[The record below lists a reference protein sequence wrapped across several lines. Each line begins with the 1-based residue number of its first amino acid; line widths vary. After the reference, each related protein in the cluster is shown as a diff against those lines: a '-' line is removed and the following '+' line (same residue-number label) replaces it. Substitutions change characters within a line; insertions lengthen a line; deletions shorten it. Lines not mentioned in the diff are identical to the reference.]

1 MLDLVERVIGD
12 TFAQNNLLLAA
23 ALLLKQNDTSF
34 IKLTGHLSEVGID
47 ISTTVLESFLRTR
60 LNMRIRSGIVSM
72 KNFPTIIG
80 IGESNI
86 DQIFWT
92 PDFQNEIENNKNLDS
107 VMLKK
112 LATQKGEEEYSSSS
126 SSIVNQIL
134 DDFL

>member
-1 MLDLVERVIGD
+1 
-12 TFAQNNLLLAA
+12 
-23 ALLLKQNDTSF
+23 
-34 IKLTGHLSEVGID
+34 
-47 ISTTVLESFLRTR
+47 
-60 LNMRIRSGIVSM
+60 MRIRSGIVSM
-72 KNFPTIIG
+72 KKFPTIIG